1 MPKVNVWIRE
11 WLPLVISLTAL
22 AFTGLNFLHQSRESE
37 LQLWN
42 SLRREF
48 DYELKKERRTCA
60 QAYADGRLSEHYSTV
75 MNFFDTIGFLVRTG
89 RLDRELV
96 DDTWGYDFA
105 GYFRATKEF
114 MLEDRKKDPR
124 SWDDVFY
131 LMRRLSVDPTL
142 KTPEDLKL
150 FFEDEKRLPD

>member
-1 MPKVNVWIRE
+1 MM
-11 WLPLVISLTAL
+11 WLPLTAL
-22 AFTGLNFLHQSRESE
+22 IVSLASLVFTGIGFFRQSRESE

-42 SLRREF
+42 SLRKEF
-48 DYELKKERRTCA
+48 DYELKQERRVCA
-60 QAYADGRLSEHYSTV
+60 QAYSEGRLSEQYSNV

-89 RLDRELV
+89 RLDKELV
-96 DDTWGYDFA
+96 DDTWGYEFT

-131 LMRRLSVDPTL
+131 LMQRLSVDPTL
-142 KTPEDLKL
+142 RTPDDLKA
-150 FFEDEKRLPD
+150 FFEDEKRLPN